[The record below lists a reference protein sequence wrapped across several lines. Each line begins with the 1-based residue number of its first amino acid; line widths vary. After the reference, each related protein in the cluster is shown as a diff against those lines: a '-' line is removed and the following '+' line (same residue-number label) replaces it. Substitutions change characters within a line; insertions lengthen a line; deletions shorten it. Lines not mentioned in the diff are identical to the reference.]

1 MATTEEEQ
9 LQNAN
14 NLFWNVVGRTLRY
27 VLHHRAR
34 STSGL
39 FNTLIHRP
47 FKSAI
52 KAYYNNVQE
61 IFHVLHKF
69 SFQLDLPYMTCA
81 IFNSRIE
88 QYPPLRNYYS
98 DEIRYDY
105 VSMHEISPTS
115 EFPIGKVCAC
125 ASFTRTCNL
134 ALHQCLPLLA
144 LHKSDITCP
153 DQTGTAIRHVLSA
166 ASPSKNLKK

>member
-88 QYPPLRNYYS
+88 HS
-98 DEIRYDY
+98 
-105 VSMHEISPTS
+105 
-115 EFPIGKVCAC
+115 
-125 ASFTRTCNL
+125 
-134 ALHQCLPLLA
+134 LP
-144 LHKSDITCP
+144 
-153 DQTGTAIRHVLSA
+153 
-166 ASPSKNLKK
+166 